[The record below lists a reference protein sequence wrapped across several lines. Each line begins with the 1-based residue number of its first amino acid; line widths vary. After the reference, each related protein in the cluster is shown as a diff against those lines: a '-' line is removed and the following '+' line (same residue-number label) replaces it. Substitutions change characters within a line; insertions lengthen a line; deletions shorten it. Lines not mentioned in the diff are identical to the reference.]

1 MYSSVPPSMAAPR
14 YRNNSTDIAGVAS
27 KRVVRITVKQCMADE
42 ERRFSIP
49 EAASINGSFRRC
61 RRLFCLPLCS
71 SSKMPSSSEIFHF
84 SPNFDARVRSTAFLH
99 RQIQTP
105 QMTCFL
111 HCGLVL
117 SLAQSLAD
125 LPKVQHRDSPA
136 RRYDFQ
142 ESTRERELMLRV
154 PSLQPRLP

>member
-1 MYSSVPPSMAAPR
+1 
-14 YRNNSTDIAGVAS
+14 
-27 KRVVRITVKQCMADE
+27 MADE
-42 ERRFSIP
+42 KRRFCIP
-49 EAASINGSFRRC
+49 EAASINGPLRRC
-61 RRLFCLPLCS
+61 RRLFFLPVCS
-71 SSKMPSSSEIFHF
+71 SSKMPSSSEILHF

-111 HCGLVL
+111 HCGPVVL

-154 PSLQPRLP
+154 PSVRKEFPVEEFQ